1 MTEFKTSDF
10 NDQALLDDAAL
21 EIAAGG
27 VKQGGCILGHPLPD
41 PWPTQGWVFKDL
53 WAKPTLGTYH

>member
-1 MTEFKTSDF
+1 V
-10 NDQALLDDAAL
+10 AL
-21 EIAAGG
+21 ETVAGG
-27 VKQGGCILGHPLPD
+27 VKEGGCILGHPLPG